1 MIDYKTKSAVLFL
14 IFNRPD
20 TTQVVFEAIRNA
32 RPSKFY
38 IAADGPRID
47 RAQENELCQQT
58 RAIVENIDWACEV
71 KTLFRAENLGCKHA
85 ISSAIDWFFEN
96 EEEGIILEDDC
107 LPSNSF
113 FYFCDTLL
121 EKYRFDTRIRHIA
134 GCNLHI
140 DKTWGTASTYFAN
153 QTHVWGW
160 ASWRRVWKDYDK
172 DLKNYHEDEVRHQLS
187 NIFSDPFVLDTW
199 VEIFKNVKSGK
210 IDTWDYQLA
219 FINYFNNSLSI
230 NPNINLISNIG
241 FGEQATHTFEA
252 NHQYANL
259 PLGEISEITF
269 PKYILP
275 EKEADYAMFVR
286 DFDLP
291 ARWKKHNSLRR
302 RIKRWLK
309 KSLNPS
315 QKQL

>member
-1 MIDYKTKSAVLFL
+1 MIDYLTKSPVLFL

-20 TTQVVFEAIRNA
+20 TTKVVFEAIRNA
-32 RPSKFY
+32 RPLKLY

-47 RAQENELCQQT
+47 RPAEDELCRQT
-58 RAIVENIDWACEV
+58 RAIVENIDWDCEI
-71 KTLFRAENLGCKHA
+71 KMLFRENNLGCKNA

-134 GCNLHI
+134 GCNLHMG
-140 DKTWGTASTYFAN
+140 KTWGVANTYFAN

-160 ASWRRVWKDYDK
+160 ASWKRVWKDYDK
-172 DLKNYHEDEVRHQLS
+172 DLKNYHEDEVRYQLS
-187 NIFSDPFVLDTW
+187 NIFSDAFVLDTW

-230 NPNINLISNIG
+230 NPNVNLISNIG
-241 FGEQATHTFEA
+241 FGNRATHTFEA

-259 PLGEISEITF
+259 PLGKISEITF
-269 PKYILP
+269 PKYTLP

-291 ARWKKHNSLRR
+291 SRWKKHNSLRR

-309 KSLNPS
+309 KPFNPN